1 MRVSSRTLHII
12 LLLLAGWSVAD
23 AQQFNLLIEGIPNP
37 PSPITTRD
45 TVPVGA
51 LVINVGPQQS
61 TPFSVGF
68 RVTDSQGALV
78 FSDTVNALQMPPNPS
93 GGALINASRR
103 WHPTAPGNYLVRAAL
118 VNVEDMDSLDNVQ
131 LKTVNVVPGLLSRA
145 DAIALVERDV
155 ITGRPNADRL
165 LLYLHNLVATDS
177 LLRPNT
183 IVRPWDSSWVVQV
196 PAPAY
201 LLWIDNEPSQFWC
214 HSATFCFVNATTGEL
229 QVREAQSWPV
239 IDEVEHPPL
248 TFGPNRVRGAEPR
261 PAPNLDTYTPVTT
274 TNKNDWALIVVG
286 QNQAGWDSTA
296 LINDVVR
303 IKECLNGATT
313 GPQVTGENI
322 RTVGL
327 GTQVGAT
334 KQEVCDAIDSLKGQ
348 PPCNKL
354 YVYYVGHGS
363 NSGMGLRRGNGNGS
377 ESMSWHDFAC
387 KLIEANPNEVC
398 VVMMACSSGASVD
411 DFVGKKMGDRK
422 SGYKRLK
429 GTVVTSAPPGIPTTG
444 TPSGSPFH
452 RAMTACCK
460 DPAADLNGDGK
471 VSLIEA
477 MNWAR
482 EKNDTVRR
490 DNAGATVFGD
500 GRGRTIP
507 TPTSTDI
514 RSPGDGGGSLKVEVT
529 KVYYGVNL
537 GDRSN
542 HDTLRCRRFVYFTNS
557 SGSPRRPNK
566 NIEVVCVRQVKQ
578 GRRVVQ
584 QEEVLVSR
592 RMTLGAKERFCYG
605 PVPDDCG
612 IVVRTAQSTRRDDD
626 DRVLLALDPPGIAWP
641 YSYGAVYNPGEFIF
655 GDFVVEVDSNH
666 RYRTEVDGPSGWG
679 LAVTPATLQPHGTFD
694 QQMIFLIGQ
703 VPDTATQGALL
714 TALLIDTD
722 NDDTVRYSVRALLY
736 DSLDVA
742 LSAGDDYNGRALDQ
756 YGDAIITG
764 GTATLN
770 NSILRLNGD
779 AAVRVAT
786 DGHLVMR
793 NSVIGPDS
801 GSTATLDIAG
811 MIDWEN
817 SSLTESADGL
827 RLLNPSG
834 TIEGG
839 AISVSD
845 GNGLAGRG
853 DFSGL
858 RVGFIHIEDVAGV
871 GMAFDSATGVL
882 VVGST
887 IAGTGTS
894 DVAMR
899 GSSVATLRDCQFNP
913 SRVLLDATSM
923 LTREWTTHFVT
934 VDSADNPIAGVI
946 VEIRDIDGN
955 VVALDTTDAD
965 GFTKTH
971 YLVEWTQTGPPRT
984 PRGPYQVT
992 MRAGSVDTVL
1002 SHNADQQIARIV
1014 RLAGGSSSV
1023 PTQAIRAALPIHP
1036 NPVQREMGSAITTI
1050 DLDHPSLLRLRL
1062 YNLSGTLVKSQDLGR
1077 LQSGRHE
1084 IRVDINDLPSGV
1096 YLMEISG
1103 GDGSMTSRLVVE

>member
-1 MRVSSRTLHII
+1 MRVGSRTLYII
-12 LLLLAGWSVAD
+12 LLLFSGLSVAR
-23 AQQFNLLIEGIPNP
+23 AQQFNLLIEAIPNP
-37 PSPITTRD
+37 PQTISTRD

-61 TPFSVGF
+61 TAFSVGF
-68 RVTDSQGALV
+68 RVTNTQGALV

-103 WHPTAPGNYLVRAAL
+103 WHPTAPGNYLIRAAL
-118 VNVEDMDSLDNVQ
+118 VNVQDMDSLDNVQ
-131 LKTVNVVPGLLSRA
+131 QRTVNVVPGLLSRS
-145 DAIALVERDV
+145 DAITLVERDV
-155 ITGRPNADRL
+155 ITGRPNIDRL
-165 LLYLHNLVATDS
+165 ALYLHNRVATDS
-177 LLRPNT
+177 LLQPNT
-183 IVRPWDSSWVVQV
+183 VVRPWDSSWSVQV
-196 PAPAY
+196 PAPSY

-214 HSATFCFVNATTGEL
+214 HSATFCFVNAMTGEL

-239 IDEVEHPPL
+239 IDEVERPPL
-248 TFGPNRVRGAEPR
+248 TYGPNRVRGSEPQ
-261 PAPNLDTYTPVTT
+261 PAPNLDTYSPVTT
-274 TNKNDWALIVVG
+274 TNTNDWALIVVG
-286 QNQAGWDSTA
+286 QNQSGWDSTA
-296 LINDVVR
+296 LINDVAR
-303 IKECLNGATT
+303 IKECLNGTPT
-313 GPQVTGENI
+313 GPQVTGANI

-363 NSGMGLRRGNGNGS
+363 NSGMGLRRGDGNGS

-387 KLIEANPNEVC
+387 KLIDANPNEVC
-398 VVMMACSSGASVD
+398 VVMMACSSGASVND
-411 DFVGKKMGDRK
+411 LVGKRVGDRK
-422 SGYKRLK
+422 SGYKKLK
-429 GTVVTSAPPGIPTTG
+429 GTVVTSAPPSVPTTG

-507 TPTSTDI
+507 TPTSTDV
-514 RSPGDGGGSLKVEVT
+514 RSPGDGGGSLKIEIT

-537 GDRSN
+537 GDRSSR
-542 HDTLRCRRFVYFTNS
+542 DTLLCRRLVYFTNTGG
-557 SGSPRRPNK
+557 SGRNPNK
-566 NIEVVCVRQVKQ
+566 NIEVVCVREVRQ
-578 GRRVVQ
+578 GRRLVR

-592 RMTLGAKERFCYG
+592 RMALGPKERFCYG

-612 IVVRTAQSTRRDDD
+612 IVVRRAQSTRRDDD
-626 DRVLLALDPPGIAWP
+626 DRVLLALDPPEIAWP
-641 YSYGAVYNPGEFIF
+641 YSYGAVYNPGEFVF
-655 GDFVVEVDSNH
+655 GDFKVEVDSNH
-666 RYRTEVDGPSGWG
+666 RYRVEVDGPANWG
-679 LAVTPATLQPHGTFD
+679 LAVTPTAFQPHGTFD
-694 QQMIFLIGQ
+694 QQMIFITGQ

-722 NDDTVRYSVRALLY
+722 NSDTVRYSVRALIY

-742 LSAGDDYNGRALDQ
+742 LGAGDDYNGRALDQ

-786 DGHLVMR
+786 NGHLVMR
-793 NSVIGPDS
+793 NSLIGPDS
-801 GSTATLDIAG
+801 GSTATLDVAG

-817 SSLTESADGL
+817 SSLTETSDGL
-827 RLLNPSG
+827 HLLNPSG
-834 TIEGG
+834 TIAGG
-839 AISVSD
+839 AISASD

-858 RVGFIHIEDVAGV
+858 RIGFIHIEDVLGV
-871 GMAFDSATGVL
+871 GMAFDSASGVL

-887 IAGTGTS
+887 ITGTGAS

-899 GSSVATLRDCQFNP
+899 GTSDVTLRDCQFNP
-913 SRVLLDATSM
+913 SRVMIDATST

-934 VDSADNPIAGVI
+934 VDSAGNPIPGVI

-955 VVALDTTDAD
+955 VVALDTTDTD
-965 GFTKTH
+965 GFTRTH
-971 YLVEWTQTGPPRT
+971 YLVEWRQTGPPRS

-992 MRAGSVDTVL
+992 LRAGGVDTVIT
-1002 SHNADQQIARIV
+1002 HNADRQIARIV
-1014 RLAGGSSSV
+1014 VLTGGSSSV
-1023 PTQAIRAALPIHP
+1023 PTQALRARLPIHP
-1036 NPVQREMGSAITTI
+1036 NPVQRVAGSAFTTI
-1050 DLDHPSLLRLRL
+1050 DLDRASLLRLRL
-1062 YNLSGTLVKSQDLGR
+1062 YTMAGTLVRSQDLGR
-1077 LQSGRHE
+1077 WDAGRQD
-1084 IRVDINDLPSGV
+1084 IRVDVNDLPAGV
-1096 YLMEISG
+1096 YLLEISG
-1103 GDGSMTSRLVVE
+1103 GDASMTGRLVVE